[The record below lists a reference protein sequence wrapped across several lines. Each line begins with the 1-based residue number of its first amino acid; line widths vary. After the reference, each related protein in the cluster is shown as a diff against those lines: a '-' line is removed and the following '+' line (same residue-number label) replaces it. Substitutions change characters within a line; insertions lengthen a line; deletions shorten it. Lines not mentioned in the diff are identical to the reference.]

1 MVSNFILASAL
12 DKVLS
17 MKRLLALSVAALAG
31 LTLFC
36 SEDAFAQKKD
46 KKGAAKSTQYP
57 AEAKDYAALQSAKE
71 LVGTVQGTDAKS
83 ITLRIDIPHYEKNPN
98 YKPPANNGNNT
109 AANQIQQHMNRI
121 AQIQQQL
128 ATSKTAQQRN
138 QHMQQL
144 NQEKNAL
151 NQAMARMQQQQ
162 AKAAG
167 NNNNPNSQPFKVV
180 SDHKDFD
187 LDFTE
192 KVVIRK
198 MFLETGYD
206 DKGNLIEYTKDK
218 IAKLKG
224 DNPNLPGYTAKFD
237 DIQPGMVAKL
247 MLVAPKTMAKSKDAK
262 DDDNLVGAVD
272 RPTVRMVI
280 LMAEKANGPTAT
292 PNAKGK

>member
-1 MVSNFILASAL
+1 
-12 DKVLS
+12 
-17 MKRLLALSVAALAG
+17 MKRLLALGLAALAI
-31 LTLFC
+31 LAVLC

-57 AEAKDYAALQSAKE
+57 AEAKDYVALQTVKE
-71 LVGTVQGTDAKS
+71 ISGTVQGTDAKS

-109 AANQIQQHMNRI
+109 AMNQINQHSNRI
-121 AQIQQQL
+121 AQLQQQI
-128 ATSKTAQQRN
+128 AASKTAQQRN
-138 QHMQQL
+138 QHIQQL
-144 NQEKNAL
+144 NHEKNLL
-151 NQAMARMQQQQ
+151 NQAVARMQQQQ
-162 AKAAG
+162 AKAA

-180 SDHKDFD
+180 NDHKDFD

-247 MLVAPKTMAKSKDAK
+247 MLVSPKNAGKTDPKAK
-262 DDDNLVGAVD
+262 DDDNLVGAVE

-280 LMAEKANGPTAT
+280 LLAEKANMPSGT
-292 PNAKGK
+292 PNPKGK